1 MPAAVTHVIIAIVL
15 VDLFRKF
22 VLKRKN
28 FPLYLI
34 LIVGIAG
41 LLPDLD
47 ILIFWILQAFTGI
60 QITEVHR
67 LFSHTLLIPF
77 ITLVIAVGVWTFGKK
92 FAHILFAFS
101 TGYTI
106 HLVLDSL
113 LSGKLA
119 LLYPLTT
126 ETFGLNLIPA
136 SILSGTFYIGLDAI
150 ILILW
155 LVYEYFSKNVKDY
168 I

>member
-22 VLKRKN
+22 VLKKKN

-47 ILIFWILQAFTGI
+47 ILFYWILNLITGI
-60 QITEVHR
+60 EISEVHR

-77 ITLVIAVGVWTFGKK
+77 IAIVIAVGVWTFWTK

-101 TGYTI
+101 AGYTI

-126 ETFGLNLIPA
+126 AQYGLNLIPFE
-136 SILSGTFYIGLDAI
+136 SFSGTFYMGLDAI

>member
-1 MPAAVTHVIIAIVL
+1 MPAAVTHVIVAIVI
-15 VDLFRKF
+15 VDLFRKY
-22 VLKRKN
+22 VLKKKN

-47 ILIFWILQAFTGI
+47 ILFYWIFNLITGV
-60 QITEVHR
+60 QIFEVHR

-77 ITLVIAVGVWTFGKK
+77 IAFVIAVGVWTFWTK

-101 TGYTI
+101 AGYTI
-106 HLVLDSL
+106 HLVLDST

-126 ETFGLNLIPA
+126 MQYGLNLIPG
-136 SILSGTFYIGLDAI
+136 SILSGTFYLGLDAI
-150 ILILW
+150 ILISW
-155 LVYEYFSKNVKDY
+155 LVYEYFAKNIKDY
-168 I
+168 V

>member
-47 ILIFWILQAFTGI
+47 ILVYWLLNVITGV
-60 QITEVHR
+60 QISEVHR

-77 ITLVIAVGVWTFGKK
+77 IALLIAMTVWTFWSKI
-92 FAHILFAFS
+92 AHVLFVFS
-101 TGYTI
+101 AGYSI
-106 HLVLDSL
+106 HLVLDSI

-126 ETFGLNLIPA
+126 EAFGLNLIPG
-136 SILSGTFYIGLDAI
+136 SILSGTFYAGLDAI

-155 LVYEYFSKNVKDY
+155 LVYEYYSKNIKDY
-168 I
+168 V

>member
-47 ILIFWILQAFTGI
+47 ILLYWFLDIIAGV
-60 QITEVHR
+60 QINEVHR

-77 ITLVIAVGVWTFGKK
+77 IALLIAMTVWTFWTKI
-92 FAHILFAFS
+92 AHVLFAFS
-101 TGYTI
+101 AGYTI
-106 HLVLDSL
+106 HLILDSI
-113 LSGKLA
+113 LSGKLT

-126 ETFGLNLIPA
+126 QTFGLNLIPWESFA
-136 SILSGTFYIGLDAI
+136 GTFYLGLDAI

-155 LVYEYFSKNVKDY
+155 LVYEYFSRNIKDY
-168 I
+168 V

>member
-1 MPAAVTHVIIAIVL
+1 MPAAVTHVLIAIIL
-15 VDLFRKF
+15 IDLLRKII
-22 VLKRKN
+22 LRKKE
-28 FPLYLI
+28 FPLYLV

-47 ILIFWILQAFTGI
+47 VLVYWFLDLIAGV
-60 QITEVHR
+60 QISEVHR

-77 ITLVIAVGVWTFGKK
+77 VLFVIAVGIWTFWTR
-92 FAHILFAFS
+92 FSHVLFGLSF
-101 TGYTI
+101 GYTV

-119 LLYPLTT
+119 LFYPLTI
-126 ETFGLNLIPA
+126 EAFGLNLIPG
-136 SILSGTFYIGLDAI
+136 SILSGTFYTGLDAI
-150 ILILW
+150 ILIIW
-155 LVYEYFSKNVKDY
+155 LVYEYFCNNIKDY